1 VKRRLF
7 TILSA
12 LSLLLCVTI
21 VVIWV
26 RSYWWWDDV
35 WYKSK
40 GHLYFLTSVS
50 GRVAVIVNE
59 VEADTAPEQG
69 WSARTS
75 RHSLVYRSNWWA
87 VRWGSQTTPKQSG
100 TYRAWFLSSPYAYPA
115 AAALVLPTAW
125 FVLHVRRARR
135 AHRDRVGRCPRCGY
149 DLRATPG
156 RCPECGLVPAAP
168 PPP

>member
-1 VKRRLF
+1 MKRRLF

-12 LSLLLCVTI
+12 LSLLLFMA
-21 VVIWV
+21 VVVLWV

-35 WYKSK
+35 FYRGK
-40 GHLYFLTSVS
+40 GHLYSLTSVS

-59 VEADTAPEQG
+59 VADDVAPEQG

-87 VRWGSQTTPKQSG
+87 VRWGSQATTKESG
-100 TYRAWFLSSPYAYPA
+100 TYRAWFLASPYAYPA
-115 AAALVLPTAW
+115 AATLVLPTVW
-125 FVLHVRRARR
+125 FVLRVRRARR
-135 AHRDRVGRCPRCGY
+135 ARVGHCLHCGY

-156 RCPECGLVPAAP
+156 RCPECGQVPAAP
-168 PPP
+168 PSP